1 MNFCVSH
8 FEKQNSCHNGCES
21 QPMRGLFENKMAA
34 NKRDSPNNPNGNQLI
49 FKVATLKNQIQY
61 T

>member
-1 MNFCVSH
+1 MSAILKNKTAVKTAG
-8 FEKQNSCHNGCES
+8 FESP
-21 QPMRGLFENKMAA
+21 PMRDLFENKMAA

-49 FKVATLKNQIQY
+49 FLSCHLKNQIQY